1 MQNKGKLKMFIEQL
15 LGEDQI
21 PDVNREVSGISSD
34 TPPQQMDVNALLR
47 RQSSD
52 GTAPK
57 LDQYPLNSF
66 NGILSDLFINVENTI
81 SMLKSAYNN
90 PSIED
95 KESVKDSYEVAK
107 SIEKLIVDLNKKVT
121 KIR

>member
-1 MQNKGKLKMFIEQL
+1 MQNKGKLKMFVEQL
-15 LGEDQI
+15 LSEDQI

-95 KESVKDSYEVAK
+95 KESVKDSYKVAK
-107 SIEKLIVDLNKKVT
+107 SIEKLIVDLNEKVT

>member
-1 MQNKGKLKMFIEQL
+1 MFVEQL

-21 PDVNREVSGISSD
+21 PDVNREVGGISSD
-34 TPPQQMDVNALLR
+34 TPPQQVDVNDLLR

-95 KESVKDSYEVAK
+95 KESVKDSYKVAK
-107 SIEKLIVDLNKKVT
+107 SIEKLIVDLNEKVT

>member
-1 MQNKGKLKMFIEQL
+1 MQNKGKLKMFVEQL

-21 PDVNREVSGISSD
+21 PDVNREVGGISSD
-34 TPPQQMDVNALLR
+34 TPPQQVDVNDLLR

-107 SIEKLIVDLNKKVT
+107 SIEKLIVDLNEKVT

>member
-1 MQNKGKLKMFIEQL
+1 MQNKGKLKMFVEQL

>member
-1 MQNKGKLKMFIEQL
+1 MFVEQL

>member
-1 MQNKGKLKMFIEQL
+1 MQNKGKLKMFVEQL

-34 TPPQQMDVNALLR
+34 TPPQQVDVNDLLR
-47 RQSSD
+47 RQASD

-95 KESVKDSYEVAK
+95 KESVKDSYKVAK
-107 SIEKLIVDLNKKVT
+107 SIEKLIVDLNEKVT